1 MDKSIVRW
9 ALPLGAGVCI
19 GVVIGWA
26 ISPAHHPDPGGTQG
40 VAGSPGSVATAKAK
54 SGSRLEAETEH
65 PNILLGDIVT
75 VPFQELYG
83 VLSTLSPQQLH
94 DLAAQLKSLPAG
106 KDTNAKVTAFFK
118 AWAHLD
124 PIAALHA
131 AAEFKV
137 SEAKTTAVQSII
149 ISADATQ
156 AKALAKELQEWP
168 ADAIKREQRNGFL
181 NSLLMKWSDLDP
193 IGAAKFFDTMQ
204 VDTMRFYPVAAM
216 IAQNWAAIDP
226 AAALEWARAHSDV
239 QGFQGAINGAING
252 WWSKDHAAAE
262 QYVTAHA
269 NDSSGR
275 QMATTLTSYIFSK
288 DPERA
293 KEWVGQL
300 SDLETRRQAQHVLVI
315 QMAVNDPESASEYA
329 ATLPADVREGT
340 MTGAINY
347 WAANNLTA
355 AGEWIK
361 GLSGPARDEA
371 LGAYTY
377 SLLRKDP
384 NTAAAWAVTISDPKI
399 RDKSLNG
406 IATFWLNKDRAAAT
420 AWIQSSNLPVTEKKR
435 LLGLAPSG

>member
-1 MDKSIVRW
+1 MDSSIIRG
-9 ALPLGAGVCI
+9 ALLLGAGVCI
-19 GVVIGWA
+19 GIVVGLA
-26 ISPAHHPDPGGTQG
+26 ISPAHHRDPEVAQG
-40 VAGSPGSVATAKAK
+40 ITGSSGSAATAKAK
-54 SGSRLEAETEH
+54 LGSTLEAEMEH

-83 VLSTLSPQQLH
+83 VLSTLSPQQLN
-94 DLAAQLKSLPAG
+94 DLAAQLKRLPAG

-124 PIAALHA
+124 PIAALQSA
-131 AAEFKV
+131 AGFKV

-149 ISADATQ
+149 ASADATQ
-156 AKALAKELQEWP
+156 AKALAKEIQEWP
-168 ADAIKREQRNGFL
+168 GDAIKREQRNGFL
-181 NSLLMKWSDLDP
+181 NSLLTKWSDLDP

-204 VDTMRFYPVAAM
+204 GGTMRFYPVASV
-216 IAQNWAAIDP
+216 IAQNWAAVDP
-226 AAALEWARAHSDV
+226 AAALEWARAHSEV

-262 QYVTAHA
+262 QYVTTHA

-275 QMATTLTSYIFSK
+275 QMATTLTTYIFSK

-300 SDLETRRQAQHVLVI
+300 SDLETRRQAQHVLAV
-315 QMAVNDPESASEYA
+315 QMAVNDPKSASEYA

-340 MTGAINY
+340 LTGAINY
-347 WAANNLTA
+347 WAANDLTG
-355 AGEWIK
+355 AGEWIN

-384 NTAAAWAVTISDPKI
+384 NTAAAWAVTISNPKI

-406 IATFWLNKDRAAAT
+406 IATFWLNKDPVAAS
-420 AWIQSSNLPVTEKKR
+420 AWIQKSNLPVADKKR
-435 LLGLAPSG
+435 LLGLGPSG

>member
-1 MDKSIVRW
+1 MDNSIVRG
-9 ALPLGAGVCI
+9 ALLLGAGICI
-19 GVVIGWA
+19 GVIFGFA
-26 ISPAHHPDPGGTQG
+26 ISPARHSDPGVAQG
-40 VAGSPGSVATAKAK
+40 IAGSSANAAAAKLKPGSH
-54 SGSRLEAETEH
+54 SEAETEH

-83 VLSTLSPQQLH
+83 VLSTLSPQQLN
-94 DLAAQLKSLPAG
+94 DLAAQLKKLPAG
-106 KDTNAKVTAFFK
+106 KDTNAKVTTFFK

-131 AAEFKV
+131 AAGFTV

-149 ISADATQ
+149 GSADATQ
-156 AKALAKELQEWP
+156 AKALAKEIQEWP

-193 IGAAKFFDTMQ
+193 MGAAKFFDAMQ
-204 VDTMRFYPVAAM
+204 SDTMRFYPVASA

-226 AAALEWARAHSDV
+226 ATALEWARAHSDV

-262 QYVTAHA
+262 QYFTAHA
-269 NDSSGR
+269 NDSIGR

-288 DPERA
+288 DPEGA

-329 ATLPADVREGT
+329 AMLPADVREGT
-340 MTGAINY
+340 LTGAINY
-347 WAANNLTA
+347 WAADNLTA

-361 GLSGPARDEA
+361 GLSGAARDEA

-384 NTAAAWAVTISDPKI
+384 NSAAAWAVTISDPKI

-406 IATFWLNKDRAAAT
+406 IATFWLNKDPVAAS
-420 AWIQSSNLPVTEKKR
+420 AWIQNSNLPVGDKKR
-435 LLGLAPSG
+435 LLGLGPGG

>member
-1 MDKSIVRW
+1 
-9 ALPLGAGVCI
+9 
-19 GVVIGWA
+19 
-26 ISPAHHPDPGGTQG
+26 
-40 VAGSPGSVATAKAK
+40 
-54 SGSRLEAETEH
+54 
-65 PNILLGDIVT
+65 
-75 VPFQELYG
+75 
-83 VLSTLSPQQLH
+83 
-94 DLAAQLKSLPAG
+94 
-106 KDTNAKVTAFFK
+106 
-118 AWAHLD
+118 
-124 PIAALHA
+124 LHA
-131 AAEFKV
+131 AAGFNV

-149 ISADATQ
+149 ASADATQ
-156 AKALAKELQEWP
+156 AKALAKEIQEWP
-168 ADAIKREQRNGFL
+168 ADTIKREQRNGFL

-204 VDTMRFYPVAAM
+204 VDTMRFHPVAAA
-216 IAQNWAAIDP
+216 IAQTGLRLIRRP
-226 AAALEWARAHSDV
+226 HSSGPVPTAMYRDSRV
-239 QGFQGAINGAING
+239 RINGAING

-293 KEWVGQL
+293 KEWVAQL
-300 SDLETRRQAQHVLVI
+300 SDSETRRQAQHVLVI
-315 QMAVNDPESASEYA
+315 QMAVSDPESASEYA

-340 MTGAINY
+340 LTGAINY
-347 WAANNLTA
+347 WAANDLTA

-384 NTAAAWAVTISDPKI
+384 NSAAAWAVTISDPKI

-406 IATFWLNKDRAAAT
+406 IATFWLNKDPAAAS
-420 AWIQSSNLPVTEKKR
+420 AWIQNSSLPAADKKR
-435 LLGLAPSG
+435 LLRLAPSG

>member
-1 MDKSIVRW
+1 MDGSIVRGV
-9 ALPLGAGVCI
+9 LLLGAGICI
-19 GVVIGWA
+19 GIVIGA
-26 ISPAHHPDPGGTQG
+26 VISPAHHLAPG
-40 VAGSPGSVATAKAK
+40 VAQSSVTSPVSVTTARVK
-54 SGSRLEAETEH
+54 SDSRLESETEH

-83 VLSTLSPQQLH
+83 VLSTLSPQQLNG
-94 DLAAQLKSLPAG
+94 LAAQLKALPAG
-106 KDTNAKVTAFFK
+106 KDTNAKVATFFK
-118 AWAHLD
+118 AWAHFD
-124 PIAALHA
+124 PIAALQA

-149 ISADATQ
+149 GGADATQ
-156 AKALAKELQEWP
+156 AKALAKEIQEWP
-168 ADAIKREQRNGFL
+168 TDAIKREQRNGFL

-204 VDTMRFYPVAAM
+204 VDTMRFHPVASA

-226 AAALEWARAHSDV
+226 AAALEWARAHGDV

-252 WWSKDHAAAE
+252 WWTKDHAAAE

-269 NDSSGR
+269 NDPSGR

-293 KEWVGQL
+293 KEWVTRL

-315 QMAVNDPESASEYA
+315 QMAVNDPETASEYA
-329 ATLPADVREGT
+329 ATLPGDVREAT
-340 MTGAINY
+340 LTGAINY

-355 AGEWIK
+355 AGEWVK

-371 LGAYTY
+371 LGAYSY

-406 IATFWLNKDRAAAT
+406 IATFWLYKDPAAAS
-420 AWIQSSNLPVTEKKR
+420 AWIQNSNLPTVDKRR
-435 LLGLAPSG
+435 LLGLTPSG